1 MISRGNVFTTQDME
15 RVAST
20 WRASVVDFSKR
31 NSLLFFKPTT
41 KTIDLEGCSFTMVDA
56 ILSGEQ
62 VALDDLLAGGPPER
76 MQAEKVA
83 QKLIKDQKRL
93 LEELG
98 VSPIHI
104 AIGFC
109 SWVESTASG
118 NSDEDKTTNAPIFL
132 LQVEIDFQRSA
143 KQPFKLKPGQE
154 LKMNGVLTHAAEAAG
169 ILFDETEFLARLPDS
184 PDIADV
190 LALVDELEDELYELQ
205 GFRTNRDMFL
215 AAFSYQDE
223 AIYRDL
229 SDTEALLGSDLVRA
243 MAGDG
248 EAISRVQDQSEI
260 PLELPDTVD
269 PASENLILEADA
281 SQSQVIT
288 SALAGNIVVVEGPP
302 GTGKS
307 QTISN
312 LLAEA
317 LARNKRVLF
326 VAQKRAAITAVTA
339 RLAARGLDQL
349 VLDLHEQHR
358 GPQVAAQLQSS
369 FDNMNKAKKIDKG
382 EVESD
387 LVQARGQLLSL
398 RQAIFIDEVAIGK
411 TLSQWRDDFF
421 ACPAQLRPNWR
432 LPESFV
438 GELELESFG
447 HLSKLVF
454 DLAKTGGLSP
464 DFATRSKSWNVELI
478 KSEED
483 LLNCVSD
490 AKDLLENGKGALEE
504 LVAANTKGAVTKLK
518 PFIEKAKGAAL
529 HGWLIENS
537 PKLLLRGL
545 SLDEAKTHL
554 RNLGQGEP
562 TRGFGSKLVTQIQL
576 MTLIPG
582 DRSKKVFALQALL
595 QLLELNVSAVPENP
609 ALPDGLDWST
619 LISHLRRLEL
629 TVVRLQG
636 MDAKTLTLDLLE
648 KHLNILLRDPSQNQI
663 PRFWSIVGELN
674 AKGLVQVVDNLRA
687 AFSVSPSAEHMVLVV
702 RSSVSQSVIEKAL
715 MTDSRLSGITQT
727 SISDAILDFNRAEAE
742 HYRLNAKR
750 IKWLS
755 ALNLQKACN
764 DHVEEY
770 RYLDGE
776 ARKKRAH
783 KPLRT
788 LLAKAPNLMLAAN
801 PIWAMSPIQAAS
813 YLPRKKIFDL
823 VIFDEA
829 SQVKPEMAISSI
841 IRGQSVVIAGD
852 SNQLPPTNFFSGAGL
867 SIEGKEVEDQYFED
881 TTKDSESILE
891 AAERVIGSA
900 KKRLNWHYRSRD
912 ERLIAL
918 SNLEIYGNSL
928 TTFPASDTPDA
939 VRHVL
944 VRDTKHRPVVAG
956 INNNEVE
963 KTIELV
969 KDHYRTHP
977 QESLGVIT
985 FGVNHLEKLEIAL
998 EAERLKDSGFD
1009 RWLDSN
1015 DKEPF
1020 FMKNL
1025 ERVQG
1030 DERDAII
1037 IFTGYGKATDGKIS
1051 MQWGPLTQEVGRRR
1065 LNVAISRAKRRMTLV
1080 STMSSA
1086 ELSNANVKPGTGV
1099 DLYLKFLEYMENDGT
1114 GYRRSAMEV
1123 PLNPFELDIKRKMES
1138 AGLVVTTQFGVGN
1151 YRLDFVI
1158 HDPENPERYLLAVE
1172 ADGASYHSGHT
1183 ARERDRLR
1191 QMALE
1196 DRGWLFHRI
1205 WSTDWFRDPD
1215 GEIEKL
1221 LIAVRERRGSFQK
1234 LTDVIRDDQLELDDE
1249 DEFLERTGEVPV
1261 RYIASSIDQYSRSH
1275 IEKVVRYILSD
1286 GKIYTNDQ
1294 IVEEAARYWLGLS
1307 KLTQRA
1313 RRTIESEIERIKR
1326 S

>member
-1 MISRGNVFTTQDME
+1 MFTIQDME

-41 KTIDLEGCSFTMVDA
+41 KTLNLNDLNPSVLDA

-62 VALDDLLAGGPPER
+62 VALDDLLDGAPDER

-83 QKLIKDQKRL
+83 QKLLKDQKRL

-104 AIGFC
+104 AVGFC
-109 SWVESTASG
+109 SWVEATASG
-118 NSDEDKTTNAPIFL
+118 NTDEEKTTKAPIFL

-154 LKMNGVLTHAAEAAG
+154 LKLNGVLTHAAEAAG
-169 ILFDETEFLARLPDS
+169 IEFDEREFLSRLPEISDS
-184 PDIADV
+184 TDLYSLI
-190 LALVDELEDELYELQ
+190 DELEDELYELE
-205 GFRTNRDMFL
+205 GFDTNRDIFL

-229 SDTEALLGSDLVRA
+229 SDVQALLDSDLVRA

-248 EAISRVQDQSEI
+248 EAISKVQDQTEI

-312 LLAEA
+312 LLAES

-326 VAQKRAAITAVTA
+326 VAQKRAAITAVTS
-339 RLAARGLDQL
+339 RLEAKGLDKL
-349 VLDLHEQHR
+349 VLDLHEHHR

-369 FDNMNKAKKIDKG
+369 FDNMSKAKVVDKS

-398 RQAIFIDEVAIGK
+398 RQAIFIDEVAMGK
-411 TLSQWRDDFF
+411 NLSQWRDDFF
-421 ACPAQLRPNWR
+421 ACPENLRPNWR
-432 LPESFV
+432 LPETFV
-438 GELELESFG
+438 ESLDVES
-447 HLSKLVF
+447 LSSLLQLVSG
-454 DLAKTGGLSP
+454 LVKTGGLSA
-464 DFATRSKSWNVELI
+464 DFSTRSKSWNVELI

-483 LLNCVSD
+483 LSRCISD
-490 AKDLLENGKGALEE
+490 AKEFLATGKGALEA
-504 LVAANTKGAVTKLK
+504 LVASNSKSTVTKLNS
-518 PFIEKAKGAAL
+518 FIEKARAAAL
-529 HGWLIENS
+529 KGWMIENA
-537 PKLLLRGL
+537 PKLLLKGL
-545 SLDEAKTHL
+545 STAELKTHL
-554 RNLGQGEP
+554 RNLGHGDSTSGWGP
-562 TRGFGSKLVTQIQL
+562 KLVTHIQL
-576 MTLIPG
+576 MTLVPG
-582 DRSKKVFALQALL
+582 DRANKVFALTSLL
-595 QLLELNVSAVPENP
+595 QLLEFKESVVPESP
-609 ALPDGLDWST
+609 VLPEGLTWT
-619 LISHLRRLEL
+619 TAISQLRQLEL
-629 TVVRLQG
+629 TLERLQG
-636 MDAKTLTLDLLE
+636 VNPKTLTLEGLG
-648 KHLNILLRDPSQNQI
+648 KHLSMLLRDSSQNQI
-663 PRFWSIVGELN
+663 PKYWTFVGELN
-674 AKGLVQVVDNLRA
+674 AKGLVQLADHLRA
-687 AFSVSPSAEHMVLVV
+687 AFLASPITEHMILVV
-702 RSSVSQSVIEKAL
+702 KSSISQSVIEKAL
-715 MTDSRLSGITQT
+715 LNDQRLSALTQT
-727 SISDAILDFNRAEAE
+727 SISDAIRDFNSAEAD

-764 DHVEEY
+764 EYPDEY

-783 KPLRT
+783 KPLRA
-788 LLAKAPNLMLAAN
+788 LLEKAPNLMLAAN

-813 YLPRKKIFDL
+813 YLPRKRLFDL

-867 SIEGKEVEDQYFED
+867 SIDAKEAEEQYFED

-944 VRDTKHRPVVAG
+944 VRDNKHKPVISG

-963 KTIELV
+963 KTVELV
-969 KDHYRTHP
+969 KGHYKSHP
-977 QESLGVIT
+977 HESLGVIT
-985 FGVNHLEKLEIAL
+985 FGVNHLDKLEIAL
-998 EAERLKDSGFD
+998 EAERQRDKGFD
-1009 RWLDSN
+1009 RWLESN
-1015 DKEPF
+1015 EKEPF

-1037 IFTGYGKATDGKIS
+1037 IFTGYGKSTDGKIS

-1086 ELSNANVKPGTGV
+1086 ELSNANVRPGTGV

-1114 GYRRSAMEV
+1114 GYRRSSSEV
-1123 PLNPFELDIKRKMES
+1123 PLNPFELDIKQKMES

-1151 YRLDFVI
+1151 YRLDFVV
-1158 HDPENPERYLLAVE
+1158 HDPDNPDRYLLAVE

-1191 QMALE
+1191 QIALE
-1196 DRGWLFHRI
+1196 DRGWRFHRI

-1221 LIAVRERRGSFQK
+1221 LAAVNDRQGTFQK
-1234 LTDVIRDDQLELDDE
+1234 LSDSIAGENSEFDDDE
-1249 DEFLERTGEVPV
+1249 DFAERSGEVPV
-1261 RYIASSIDQYSRSH
+1261 RYIASSIDQYPRSH
-1275 IEKVVRYILSD
+1275 VEKVVRYILSD

-1294 IVEEAARYWLGLS
+1294 IVQEAAKYWLGLS
-1307 KLTQRA
+1307 KLTQKA
-1313 RRTIESEIERIKR
+1313 RRTIEWEIEKVRR